1 MWETGWHCVVGQ
13 GDREVTRDLWLFSA
27 FSSALP
33 FHSLPP
39 CLLPLPSVP
48 IPSFSPA
55 QPTLSLPS
63 PGPQVPPGQQKHPVH
78 LALT

>member
-1 MWETGWHCVVGQ
+1 MRETRWHCVVGQ

-39 CLLPLPSVP
+39 RLLPLPSGP
-48 IPSFSPA
+48 LPSFSPA
-55 QPTLSLPS
+55 QPPS
-63 PGPQVPPGQQKHPVH
+63 PFLALDPRCPQVPPGQQKHPVH
-78 LALT
+78 